1 VDVPEA
7 DAPLIARGAPAAL
20 RVESLPHQTF
30 DGTVIRYA
38 DAFDPATRTM
48 RTEVDLPNR
57 SGQLR
62 PRMFG
67 DLTITLVDHP
77 HALTLRESQVRRD
90 NAGWSVYLVQ
100 QRRVIKRR
108 VVTGIVSDGL
118 VEIVSGVA
126 PDDRVVAS
134 GENLS
139 NGAPVRVAASAAE
152 PVSGAPR

>member
-134 GENLS
+134 GENLF
-139 NGAPVRVAASAAE
+139 NGTPVRVVASAGE
-152 PVSGAPR
+152 PASGAPR